1 MNITIQQR
9 LTVAKH
15 LNELFLRDRNGL
27 LDEPSKMRLLFALM
41 QVL

>member
-27 LDEPSKMRLLFALM
+27 LDEPLIQTAKCVCCLH
-41 QVL
+41 